1 MILDSKALHWTLKLG
16 GLARA
21 NRWTVFS
28 GDLRRQR
35 PEDPS
40 LILLRGFRLV
50 AVYARTSRPR
60 TPPPVDRLPEGVEA
74 YVWTPAQWSEAVAIL
89 GSDVV
94 AEVLAPSRRT
104 RPDIDPPPAA

>member
-1 MILDSKALHWTLKLG
+1 MIVDSKALHWTLKLG

-21 NRWTVFS
+21 NRWTVFA

-40 LILLRGFRLV
+40 MMLLRGRRLV
-50 AVYARTSRPR
+50 AVYARTSKPR
-60 TPPPVDRLPEGVEA
+60 TPPPVDRLPAGVEA
-74 YVWTPAQWSEAVAIL
+74 YLWTPPDWREAAQIL

-94 AEVLAPSRRT
+94 AEVLLDRQLARKDSTP
-104 RPDIDPPPAA
+104 